1 MGKKR
6 KGRGAK
12 GWGGGEGTDP
22 YLFSISGVKRLG
34 YTEFIHYSQSMGTL
48 KTVLLI
54 IAQLNDP
61 M

>member
-1 MGKKR
+1 MGEKR
-6 KGRGAK
+6 
-12 GWGGGEGTDP
+12 GWGGRRGATDP
-22 YLFSISGVKRLG
+22 YLFSISGVKRSG

-48 KTVLLI
+48 KAVLLI

>member
-1 MGKKR
+1 MGEKR
-6 KGRGAK
+6 
-12 GWGGGEGTDP
+12 GGGGGTDL
-22 YLFSISGVKRLG
+22 YLFSILGVKRLG

>member
-1 MGKKR
+1 MGEK
-6 KGRGAK
+6 
-12 GWGGGEGTDP
+12 WGGGVGWAWGGP

-61 M
+61 MRPGYN